1 MNTNVIADLG
11 SMMDETAASSMM
23 ADAATAILLSESL
36 TLKSRPLLLDAPLK
50 GAALSLLRNY
60 LSVF

>member
-1 MNTNVIADLG
+1 MNANAIADFG
-11 SMMDETAASSMM
+11 NAIDETAANTVIT
-23 ADAATAILLSESL
+23 DAAIAILLSESL
-36 TLKSRPLLLDAPLK
+36 ILKSGPLLFDAPSK